1 MRQLTERRQLAEKVE
16 RKEKKRG
23 GGIEGDRKMSED

>member
-1 MRQLTERRQLAEKVE
+1 VE

-23 GGIEGDRKMSED
+23 NLGFGMAATAKKETSA